1 MIISHKHKLLF
12 IELPLTGSTAIS
24 RELRE
29 NYGGENILFKHA
41 TYEDFLRIAEPR
53 ERQYFVF
60 SGIRNPLDKAVSY
73 YFKYKTDHQNQFSEQ
88 RRDKGKRAITFIA
101 EHFWRNARYTF
112 VSEGRATFPEFFKS
126 FYRYPYSDW
135 SVVSHKKFD
144 DIIRFENLQD
154 DFRRSLERAGASMV
168 RPLPMR
174 NKTAD
179 KDDDFLSYYTPE
191 IVPLAKK
198 VFGPYMKFWGYEF
211 PTNWGENRPSLTAQV
226 KYNIFTYPKIVYWK
240 YLRNRF

>member
-41 TYEDFLRIAEPR
+41 TYEDFLRTASPQ

-73 YFKYKTDHQNQFSEQ
+73 YFKYRTDHGGQFSE
-88 RRDKGKRAITFIA
+88 RRRHKFKKVFSFLA
-101 EHFWRNARYTF
+101 EQFSRDPRYRF
-112 VSEGRATFPEFFKS
+112 VSEEGATFPEFFKR

-144 DIIRFENLQD
+144 GIIRFENLQD
-154 DFRRSLERAGASMV
+154 DFRRSLERAGTSMI
-168 RPLPMR
+168 RPLPIR
-174 NKTAD
+174 NKTAG

-191 IVPLAKK
+191 IIPRAKD
-198 VFGPYMKFWGYEF
+198 VFGPYMKYWEYEF
-211 PTNWGENRPSLTAQV
+211 PETWGQNSPSLAAKI
-226 KYNIFTYPKIVYWK
+226 KYHAFTYPKIVYWK